1 MLIKDVCKLCH
12 VTKKALVYYEDK
24 GLISPLIMENGY
36 RDYSQ
41 KDIKIIK
48 EICVLRHCGISVSDI
63 KIILLDTN
71 KKTVIKKYQK
81 LNNLHIESY
90 LKMNESLQRLTQ
102 NYDIEKEF
110 NHLVEKND
118 CLLTVREK
126 LILAFP
132 GCYGLFLSLHF
143 GRFLNESI
151 DTKEKHKAYVQMIHY
166 LDHLVISQELVD
178 YMKSIFNDKYDIFA
192 LEQQIYLDTT
202 NAFHDFENYFK
213 EHQEQLENYIE
224 YKLSDEY
231 KDSLVKKVQEEILIF
246 QKETGYQDN
255 FIENLK
261 ILSSSYR
268 EYLHQLEKLKKQYI
282 YISTSPRILIKC
294 FKYIFL
300 EKLSNNFHFLRK
312 LRIM

>member
-1 MLIKDVCKLCH
+1 
-12 VTKKALVYYEDK
+12 
-24 GLISPLIMENGY
+24 
-36 RDYSQ
+36 
-41 KDIKIIK
+41 
-48 EICVLRHCGISVSDI
+48 
-63 KIILLDTN
+63 
-71 KKTVIKKYQK
+71 
-81 LNNLHIESY
+81 
-90 LKMNESLQRLTQ
+90 MNESLQRLTQ

-132 GCYGLFLSLHF
+132 GYYGLFLSLHF

-231 KDSLVKKVQEEILIF
+231 KNSLVKKVQEEILIF

-268 EYLHQLEKLKKQYI
+268 EYLHQLEKLNKQYI
-282 YISTSPRILIKC
+282 YKFPQVQE
-294 FKYIFL
+294 F
-300 EKLSNNFHFLRK
+300 
-312 LRIM
+312 

>member
-132 GCYGLFLSLHF
+132 GYYGLFLSLHF

-282 YISTSPRILIKC
+282 Y
-294 FKYIFL
+294 
-300 EKLSNNFHFLRK
+300 FHKSKNSHQML
-312 LRIM
+312 

>member
-282 YISTSPRILIKC
+282 Y
-294 FKYIFL
+294 
-300 EKLSNNFHFLRK
+300 FHKSQNSHQML
-312 LRIM
+312 

>member
-12 VTKKALVYYEDK
+12 VTKKALDYYEDK

-81 LNNLHIESY
+81 LNSLHIESY

-118 CLLTVREK
+118 CLLTVKEK

-132 GCYGLFLSLHF
+132 GYYGLFLSLHF

-231 KDSLVKKVQEEILIF
+231 KNSWVKKVQEEILIF

-268 EYLHQLEKLKKQYI
+268 EYLHQLEKLNKQYI
-282 YISTSPRILIKC
+282 Y
-294 FKYIFL
+294 
-300 EKLSNNFHFLRK
+300 KLPQVQEF
-312 LRIM
+312 

>member
-12 VTKKALVYYEDK
+12 VTKKALDYYEDK

-81 LNNLHIESY
+81 LNSLHIESY

-132 GCYGLFLSLHF
+132 GYYGLFLSLHF

-231 KDSLVKKVQEEILIF
+231 KNSLVKKVQEEILIF

-268 EYLHQLEKLKKQYI
+268 EYLHQLEKLNKQYI
-282 YISTSPRILIKC
+282 YKFPQVQE
-294 FKYIFL
+294 F
-300 EKLSNNFHFLRK
+300 
-312 LRIM
+312 